1 LSRVKNENRPRPE
14 EAERPLYTTPQIQQL
29 VQAARLQIRMM
40 ILLGLNCGFSPKD
53 IQDLTWEHFQGDRVT
68 LPRSKTGVRQTFWLW
83 PQTKQTLEELRTA
96 RMKLIS
102 RLAKRERPRSDGGHV
117 FMTKYWRP
125 WCKDAISLG
134 FRQLCVKVG
143 VPCYG
148 FYRLR
153 HCASTAMA
161 SVAMPHV
168 QRKFMRHTQVQ
179 QQVTYTH
186 LADAEVDEAIQETQ
200 VKLLG
205 DATEGGQKSPE
216 REDAA

>member
-1 LSRVKNENRPRPE
+1 
-14 EAERPLYTTPQIQQL
+14 
-29 VQAARLQIRMM
+29 
-40 ILLGLNCGFSPKD
+40 
-53 IQDLTWEHFQGDRVT
+53 
-68 LPRSKTGVRQTFWLW
+68 
-83 PQTKQTLEELRTA
+83 
-96 RMKLIS
+96 
-102 RLAKRERPRSDGGHV
+102 
-117 FMTKYWRP
+117 
-125 WCKDAISLG
+125 
-134 FRQLCVKVG
+134 
-143 VPCYG
+143 
-148 FYRLR
+148 
-153 HCASTAMA
+153 MA

>member
-1 LSRVKNENRPRPE
+1 MSRVKNENRPRPE
-14 EAERPLYTTPQIQQL
+14 EAERLLYTTAQIQRL
-29 VQAARLQIRMM
+29 VQGARLQMRMM
-40 ILLGLNCGFSPKD
+40 ILLGLNCGFGPKD
-53 IQDLTWEHFQGDRVT
+53 LQDLTWEHFQGEHVT
-68 LPRSKTGVRQTFWLW
+68 LSRSKTGVRQTFLLW
-83 PQTKQTLEELRTA
+83 PQTKNTLDELRTA
-96 RMKLIS
+96 RVKLVA
-102 RLAKRERPRSDGGHV
+102 RLAKRGRPRSDGGHV

-168 QRKFMRHTQVQ
+168 QPKFMRHTQVQ

-186 LADAEVDEAIQETQ
+186 LADAEVDEAIQKAR

-205 DATEGGQKSPE
+205 DATEAGQKNPE
-216 REDAA
+216 QEDAA